1 VCLYQAAT
9 SFLIRYNLPRRNFLY
24 QSDARMTPQLHTDR
38 LILRPLELDDAEQV
52 QILFPQWEIV
62 RFLANRVPWP
72 FPPDGARSF
81 YRDVALPAAERGEAW
96 HWTLRLKTDP
106 ARLIGSISLTKG
118 EDDNRGF
125 WIGIPWRG
133 QGLMSEACDVVT
145 DFWFDELKFPVLRAP
160 KAIANLASRR
170 VSEKQG
176 MRVIRT
182 EERDYVSGRLP
193 SEVWEITADEW
204 HARRTGTGN

>member
-1 VCLYQAAT
+1 
-9 SFLIRYNLPRRNFLY
+9 
-24 QSDARMTPQLHTDR
+24 MTPQLHTDR
-38 LILRPLELDDAEQV
+38 LRLRPLEIADAEQV

-62 RFLANRVPWP
+62 RYLANRVPWP

-118 EDDNRGF
+118 EEDNRGF
-125 WIGIPWRG
+125 WMGMPWQG

-160 KAIANLASRR
+160 KAVANLASRR

-193 SEVWEITADEW
+193 SEVWEITAKEW
-204 HARRTGTGN
+204 HAHRREH

>member
-1 VCLYQAAT
+1 
-9 SFLIRYNLPRRNFLY
+9 
-24 QSDARMTPQLHTDR
+24 MTPQLHTAR
-38 LILRPLELDDAEQV
+38 LILRPLEIDDAKQV
-52 QILFPQWEIV
+52 QILFPQWQIV
-62 RFLANRVPWP
+62 RYLANRVPWP

-81 YRDVALPAAERGEAW
+81 YRDVALPAAERNEAW

-118 EDDNRGF
+118 EEDNRGF
-125 WIGIPWRG
+125 WIGIPWQG

-145 DFWFDELKFPVLRAP
+145 NFWFDELKFPVLRAP

-193 SEVWEITADEW
+193 SEIWEITAAEW
-204 HARRTGTGN
+204 DARRTGNRASDPDGPKRCLSIDSIRDVQPPKP